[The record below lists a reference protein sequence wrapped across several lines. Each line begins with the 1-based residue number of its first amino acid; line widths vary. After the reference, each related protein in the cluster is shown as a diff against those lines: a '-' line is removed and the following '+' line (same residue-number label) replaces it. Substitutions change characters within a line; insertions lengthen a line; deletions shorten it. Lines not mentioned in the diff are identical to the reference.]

1 MIELWHDYENP
12 VFVIPD
18 AFQLENEDKRTLIQ
32 HHITQGRNFEINRET
47 GNIKKNSMTQK
58 KYSLHSIQPMIT
70 IDEKSIKFIPIFSIS
85 QANEMKEHVPSSSSS
100 SSGIRQR
107 IENYLKFSLN
117 FKYSANI
124 DCIVYISFSATMNN
138 SADNL
143 RQVYY

>member
-1 MIELWHDYENP
+1 
-12 VFVIPD
+12 
-18 AFQLENEDKRTLIQ
+18 
-32 HHITQGRNFEINRET
+32 
-47 GNIKKNSMTQK
+47 MTQK

-100 SSGIRQR
+100 GVRQR

-124 DCIVYISFSATMNN
+124 DCIIYISFSATINN

-143 RQVYY
+143 RQVYLTILCEFICNQSLFVVFLALSLLHQL